1 VLSSLTLFLLSFLL
15 LCSATPSRSLT
26 CRLRLRSSSSSW
38 RPCFRSCNGSEGFA
52 AGHAWVRSCSEGGR
66 GLDGATLATP
76 TARLGMWMLVT
87 SPLLF
92 PCGYLPLGPA
102 ARRHTPGDHRG
113 CGESTM
119 SQGSW
124 ARE

>member
-1 VLSSLTLFLLSFLL
+1 MSAKAPILVLIVAALLSAGPDREPL
-15 LCSATPSRSLT
+15 SR
-26 CRLRLRSSSSSW
+26 
-38 RPCFRSCNGSEGFA
+38 FRSCNGSEGFA